1 MIMIEVDEAFAFDML
16 AIMQIKSSKSDA
28 DLNNYTIFL
37 TGIYDEIPHNIVN
50 AVLKSDEYGAMID
63 ANQKVFNLID
73 QVVSDEKNS
82 TPEYYTKLFAITIH
96 EANMKRFYAKQALQ
110 EKFFEN
116 NLTERKTV
124 R

>member
-50 AVLKSDEYGAMID
+50 AVLASKEYTAMVEV
-63 ANQKVFNLID
+63 NQAVFDLIEKVVTE
-73 QVVSDEKNS
+73 Q
-82 TPEYYTKLFAITIH
+82 EYAIPDDWTTALTVH
-96 EANMKRFYAKQALQ
+96 NANMKRFYAKRALQ
-110 EKFFEN
+110 EKFFEH
-116 NLTERKTV
+116 NLTELKTV